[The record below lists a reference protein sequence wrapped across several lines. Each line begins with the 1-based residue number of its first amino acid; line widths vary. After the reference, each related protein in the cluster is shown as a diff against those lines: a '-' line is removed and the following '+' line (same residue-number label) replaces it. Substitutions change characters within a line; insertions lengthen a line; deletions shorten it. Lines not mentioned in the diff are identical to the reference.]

1 MKNPSLRLG
10 TGARLVV
17 RPASD
22 NTRLATATLSH
33 PQAMNCV
40 PALVAAAIICGV
52 LGGISLLVPPFIDN
66 DSGYGFLA
74 WHGTLLGATNS
85 VISPNPANISQ
96 DTAELLTA
104 FSPGQYLIPGVIS
117 LLGVPLGIAMS
128 LTVTLSMLVSL
139 IGWVMVV
146 REFAPRTSSAL
157 LVTILIGS
165 FRYSTAAF
173 GIYHGGE
180 ILLQAA
186 TPWLILMACRV
197 PEMDAAPAALL
208 TAGAVFF
215 AFLAKLTG
223 IIVVAAAL
231 VASGLVVLSVGRR
244 ITHGMIGGALGALIA
259 VAILY
264 ITFLSK
270 GWTAVSATAW
280 SLPFGS
286 IAFAV
291 LVPWVAG
298 VSWSDLMTSMFFTS
312 RYTFSM
318 PMSYLVV
325 IIPPAFLVGSLVFYW
340 RPQTANEKKLK
351 VFSLWLYSV
360 MSMGFIIL
368 FIHGAVIDLV
378 ERHFRSVGTLLF
390 VCALISALSAG
401 TPRWAR
407 GGFLALC
414 VVTALYGLASFSH
427 RAWITS
433 NGQSLD
439 RMSWTNQNMF
449 DLAAID
455 FIRKAYVRE
464 RRDAL
469 FVLPTYQLAVTLP
482 TDARVLAIDLNWE
495 TESVIAGFR
504 YSGRVPGHIFVLMP
518 NTIFDGKNGILDM
531 AKGPT
536 LLSAFKDYA
545 PNAWTRKTFANM
557 SVFFQ

>member
-1 MKNPSLRLG
+1 MP
-10 TGARLVV
+10 
-17 RPASD
+17 
-22 NTRLATATLSH
+22 
-33 PQAMNCV
+33 
-40 PALVAAAIICGV
+40 
-52 LGGISLLVPPFIDN
+52 
-66 DSGYGFLA
+66 
-74 WHGTLLGATNS
+74 
-85 VISPNPANISQ
+85 
-96 DTAELLTA
+96 
-104 FSPGQYLIPGVIS
+104 
-117 LLGVPLGIAMS
+117 
-128 LTVTLSMLVSL
+128 LTVTLSMLASL

-146 REFAPRTSSAL
+146 REFAPGTSSAL

-208 TAGAVFF
+208 AAGTVFF

-223 IIVVAAAL
+223 IIVVAAGL
-231 VASGLVVLSVGRR
+231 VASSVVVLSVGRR
-244 ITHGMIGGALGALIA
+244 ITHGMIGGVLGALMA

-264 ITFLSK
+264 FTFLSK

-298 VSWSDLMTSMFFTS
+298 VSWSDLMTAMFFTS
-312 RYTFSM
+312 RYVFSM
-318 PMSYLVV
+318 PMSYLAV
-325 IIPPAFLVGSLVFYW
+325 IIPPVILVMGLVFYW

-351 VFSLWLYSV
+351 LFSLCIYSV
-360 MSMGFIIL
+360 MAVGFMMF
-368 FIHGAVIDLV
+368 FIRSAVISLD
-378 ERHFRSVGTLLF
+378 ERHFRSAGTLLF

-401 TPRWAR
+401 TPKWAR
-407 GGFLALC
+407 NVFLALC
-414 VVTALYGLASFSH
+414 SLTALYGLASFSH
-427 RAWITS
+427 RAWITAH
-433 NGQSLD
+433 GRSLD

-449 DLAAID
+449 DPAAID
-455 FIRKAYVRE
+455 FIRKAYARE
-464 RRDAL
+464 KRDAL

-518 NTIFDGKNGILDM
+518 NTIFDERNGILDM
-531 AKGPT
+531 AKGPM

-545 PNAWTRKTFANM
+545 PHAWTKKTFANM